1 MHQHQ
6 PLRGVAGGAASHRSA
21 PLTDPAA
28 KPKLA
33 SGPKRK
39 LPGERAFVL
48 PSLAAELPW
57 KTAHRYDELVSGRA
71 VYTYV
76 GNDPL
81 DRTDPSGLAGC
92 TDASGQG
99 LAGKCIDA
107 TAYNEKKDGT
117 QTTVSKP
124 DVDTKATETAPGL
137 ENKNTERATTINRA
151 SDGTLT
157 AGTAQQGKDNSA
169 GQQTG
174 VTPTTATVAIEHS
187 HPNNSDYGIEP
198 GYQGRGRGDHTAVE
212 RGYPNYITRDG
223 KVIVIERSGGQ
234 YRARVVSGSL
244 TPSEARDVRRALNDL
259 QQESRSRSQ

>member
-1 MHQHQ
+1 MCS
-6 PLRGVAGGAASHRSA
+6 GRSR
-21 PLTDPAA
+21 DQI
-28 KPKLA
+28 
-33 SGPKRK
+33 
-39 LPGERAFVL
+39 
-48 PSLAAELPW
+48 
-57 KTAHRYDELVSGRA
+57 AHELVVRG

-187 HPNNSDYGIEP
+187 HPNNSDYGIET